1 MPPASA
7 LNAKTSPLLK
17 ATLALALACGV
28 TFLAV
33 SRPLTAPLPSTVEIA
48 DMTWIEVR
56 DAILRGQ
63 DTVLV
68 PSGGI
73 EANGPHM
80 IMAKHQHIVAA
91 TARMIAEGHGRM
103 LVAPVIAH
111 VPEGDFD
118 PPSGNMTLPGT
129 IGVSE
134 ATFEGILEGT
144 ARSLKAAGFRR
155 IAFIADHGQSQ
166 APQARVASRLDGE
179 WRASG
184 VRVLSL
190 DAYYAEG
197 DKAQQALLRARG
209 ETPATIGDHAGL
221 QDTAELLA
229 VHPAGV
235 RIERLSRLLP
245 SMERDGSS
253 GAPQKATPE
262 LGRELLRLKVEA
274 ALAQLAASGT

>member
-1 MPPASA
+1 MSPSSA
-7 LNAKTSPLLK
+7 QAPKASPLLK
-17 ATLALALACGV
+17 AALALALAGGV
-28 TFLAV
+28 TLFAI

-48 DMTWIEVR
+48 DMTWVEVR
-56 DAILRGQ
+56 DAISRGL
-63 DTVLV
+63 DTALV

-80 IMAKHQHIVAA
+80 VTGKHQHIVAA
-91 TARMIAEGHGRM
+91 AARMVAESHGRM

-111 VPEGDFD
+111 VPEGEFD

-129 IGVSE
+129 IGVTE
-134 ATFEGILEGT
+134 ATFEGILEGS
-144 ARSLKAAGFRR
+144 ARSLRAAGFRR

-166 APQARVASRLDGE
+166 APQARVAARLDAQ

-184 VRVLSL
+184 VRVISL
-190 DAYYAEG
+190 DAYYTEG
-197 DKAQQALLRARG
+197 DKAQQAHLKARG

-235 RIERLSRLLP
+235 RLERLSRLLP
-245 SMERDGSS
+245 AMERDGSS
-253 GAPQKATPE
+253 GAPQKATAE
-262 LGRELLRLKVEA
+262 LGRELIRLKVEA
-274 ALAQLAASGT
+274 ALAQLARGAS

>member
-1 MPPASA
+1 M
-7 LNAKTSPLLK
+7 
-17 ATLALALACGV
+17 ALALAGAV
-28 TFLAV
+28 TLFAV
-33 SRPLTAPLPSTVEIA
+33 TRPLTAPLPSTVEIA

-56 DAILRGQ
+56 DAIGRGL
-63 DTVLV
+63 DTALV

-80 IMAKHQHIVAA
+80 ITAKHQHIVMA

-111 VPEGDFD
+111 VPEGEFD

-166 APQARVASRLDGE
+166 QAQARVAARLDAQ

-184 VRVLSL
+184 VSVLSL
-190 DAYYAEG
+190 DAYYVEG
-197 DKAQQALLRARG
+197 DKAQQALLKARG

-235 RIERLSRLLP
+235 RMERLARLLP
-245 SMERDGSS
+245 AMERDGSS

-274 ALAQLAASGT
+274 ALAQLAASGI

>member
-1 MPPASA
+1 MSPAFA
-7 LNAKTSPLLK
+7 PTAKASPLLK
-17 ATLALALACGV
+17 AAMAMSLAGVVTLFAA
-28 TFLAV
+28 T
-33 SRPLTAPLPSTVEIA
+33 RPLTAPLPSTLEIA
-48 DMTWIEVR
+48 DMTWVEVR
-56 DAILRGQ
+56 DAIARGH
-63 DTVLV
+63 DTALV

-80 IMAKHQHIVAA
+80 VIGKHQHIVAA

-111 VPEGDFD
+111 VPEGEFE
-118 PPSGNMTLPGT
+118 PPAGNMALPGT
-129 IGVSE
+129 IGVTE

-166 APQARVASRLDGE
+166 APQARVATRLDAE
-179 WRASG
+179 WGKAG
-184 VRVLSL
+184 VRVIAL
-190 DAYYAEG
+190 DAYYTQG
-197 DKAQQALLRARG
+197 DRAQQALLKARG

-229 VHPAGV
+229 THPAGV
-235 RIERLSRLLP
+235 RLERLSRLLP
-245 SMERDGSS
+245 AMERDGSS
-253 GAPQKATPE
+253 GAPQRATPE

-274 ALAQLAASGT
+274 ALAQLASPGT

>member
-1 MPPASA
+1 M
-7 LNAKTSPLLK
+7 
-17 ATLALALACGV
+17 
-28 TFLAV
+28 

-56 DAILRGQ
+56 DAIGRSL
-63 DTVLV
+63 DTALV

-80 IMAKHQHIVAA
+80 ITGKHQHIVAA
-91 TARMIAEGHGRM
+91 TARMIAQGHGRM

-111 VPEGDFD
+111 VPQGDFA

-134 ATFEGILEGT
+134 ATFEGVLEGT

-166 APQARVASRLDGE
+166 APQARVAARLDGE

-184 VRVLSL
+184 VRVISL

-197 DKAQQALLRARG
+197 DKAQQALLKARG
-209 ETPATIGDHAGL
+209 ETSATIGDHAGL
-221 QDTAELLA
+221 QDTAELIA

-235 RIERLSRLLP
+235 RMERLSRLLP
-245 SMERDGSS
+245 AMERDGSS
-253 GAPQKATPE
+253 GAPQKATQE